1 MPKSILMPQVGQD
14 LTEGVLVSWNV
25 QVGDRVKKG
34 DMVAVVESEKASFEV
49 EAFEE
54 GMVTELLY
62 REGDVAKVLQPIL
75 HLDGDTKESDEEA
88 RAEAQAPSRQPGDM
102 PPVTKQDSAN
112 RRGTRSSSPLA
123 RRMAQQHGLDITVIS
138 GTGPRGAVL
147 KRDIENVI
155 KSTSLSARSPP
166 VAPQLTSACADDRV
180 EPFNR
185 MRQVIADRMLLA
197 KQTIPHFYLRAEM
210 DVTNLLIRRQAHLD
224 MGSGRVSVNDALV
237 HVTALTLLEYP
248 RLNAHVALDHVVLKG
263 SVNIGVAVS
272 VDDGLVVPVIEDAS
286 SLGVAEISEIIRDY
300 AAAAR
305 RGLQKSVVAGTF
317 TISNLGMFGVEV
329 LPIINPPEAAI
340 LGVGPIR
347 KVLHPH
353 DGGTRLRDVMSVTLA
368 GDHRAID
375 GAYGARFLHRLG
387 EAIEGYDLFSESR

>member
-1 MPKSILMPQVGQD
+1 MSKSILMPQVGQD

-54 GMVTELLY
+54 GTVTELLY
-62 REGDVAKVLQPIL
+62 REGDAAKVLQPIL
-75 HLDGDTKESDEEA
+75 HLDDGAEEGGA
-88 RAEAQAPSRQPGDM
+88 RAQTQAQPPDRRQSTSPVAEPSA
-102 PPVTKQDSAN
+102 TKSK
-112 RRGTRSSSPLA
+112 GTRSSSPLA
-123 RRMAQQHGLDITVIS
+123 RRMAQQHGLDIKHIA

-147 KRDIENVI
+147 KRDIENAL
-155 KSTSLSARSPP
+155 KAGRPPPPQLPSAR
-166 VAPQLTSACADDRV
+166 ADDRV
-180 EPFNR
+180 ETFDR
-185 MRQVIADRMLLA
+185 MRQAIADRLLLS

-210 DVTNLLIRRQAHLD
+210 DVTGLLARRQAHLD
-224 MGSGRVSVNDALV
+224 AGGGKVSVNDALV
-237 HVTALTLLEYP
+237 HATALTLLEYP
-248 RLNAHVALDHVVLKG
+248 RLNAHVASDHVVLKG

-272 VDDGLVVPVIEDAS
+272 VDDGLVVAVIEDTP
-286 SLGVAEISEIIRDY
+286 SLGVVEIAETIRDY

-305 RGLQKSVVAGTF
+305 RGVQKSLAAGTF

-340 LGVGPIR
+340 LGVGPI
-347 KVLHPH
+347 KQALHPH
-353 DGGTRLRDVMSVTLA
+353 NGGTRLRNIVSVTLA

-375 GAYGARFLHRLG
+375 GAYGAKFLHSLG
-387 EAIEGYDLFSESR
+387 ETMQEYDLFPGAG